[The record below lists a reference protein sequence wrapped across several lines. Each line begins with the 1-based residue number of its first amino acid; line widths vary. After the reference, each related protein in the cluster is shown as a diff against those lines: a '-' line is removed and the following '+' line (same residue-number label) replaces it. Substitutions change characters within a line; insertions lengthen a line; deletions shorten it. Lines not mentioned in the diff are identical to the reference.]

1 MSSNWYNQSQLLIF
15 IETSRIRLAR
25 ANGMR
30 TLFQLLQNPNLN
42 DLNSSAYDIVYL
54 LTQSEVATQIVF
66 TSGALS
72 SIMYLLQENILIFKI
87 LECFTK
93 YSIFILY
100 IYYCK

>member
-1 MSSNWYNQSQLLIF
+1 
-15 IETSRIRLAR
+15 
-25 ANGMR
+25 MR
-30 TLFQLLQNPNLN
+30 VLFQLLTNPSLN
-42 DLNSSAYDIVYL
+42 ELNSSAYDIVYS

-93 YSIFILY
+93 YSIY
-100 IYYCK
+100 IIIVIIKYCE